1 MSDQAAVLAGMMGHN
16 SSPFN
21 EAFELNEMPVV
32 AEEVEE
38 TRLFEYEFNREDPLG
53 VERGEI
59 SAVSDTEAVRLLR
72 VRYMLAELPPSAR
85 ITEKKLLGD
94 ERESMSIKLRH
105 LLRALVSHH
114 SWLKGEG
121 GQRADL
127 SGLDLRNVNLA
138 RRNLAHADL
147 NDADLRNA
155 DLSNAVMVGVNLR
168 GANLAGANLCGADLT
183 GVDLTEANLCD
194 AMLIGA
200 NLEGADLW
208 RANVNGCFIAPKKL
222 HKALRCR
229 LAKRS
234 SSA

>member
-1 MSDQAAVLAGMMGHN
+1 MSDQAAVLTGMMGHN
-16 SSPFN
+16 SAPFD
-21 EAFELNEMPVV
+21 EAFGLEELSTTPDV
-32 AEEVEE
+32 VEE
-38 TRLFEYEFNREDPLG
+38 TRLFEYEFIREQPLG

-59 SAVSDTEAVRLLR
+59 SAVDDKEAIRLLR
-72 VRYMLAELPPSAR
+72 IRYMLPELPPGAR
-85 ITEKKLLGD
+85 VWEKKAPED
-94 ERESMSIKLRH
+94 NRETMSIKLRH
-105 LLRALVSHH
+105 LLRTLVSHH
-114 SWLKGEG
+114 SWLKGQG
-121 GQRADL
+121 GERADL

-183 GVDLTEANLCD
+183 GVDLTDANLAD

-208 RANVNGCFIAPKKL
+208 RTNVNGCFIAPKKL

-229 LAKRS
+229 MAKRS
-234 SSA
+234 SAA